1 MRKGKEIKI
10 SKSVMPSL
18 PSDYQETKLGESQ
31 GSMKQYRG
39 KAGMHAREY
48 QNVFEIHQDR
58 FDPRKHP
65 LSHLVVDSPETI
77 FSLASA
83 AFLSKTESKTQGS
96 MNLLFLFITFL
107 SLNKIFSSLKRL
119 IFG

>member
-18 PSDYQETKLGESQ
+18 PSDYEETKLGESQ

-48 QNVFEIHQDR
+48 QNVFKIHQDR
-58 FDPRKHP
+58 FDPRKDP
-65 LSHLVVDSPETI
+65 LSHLIADSPETML
-77 FSLASA
+77 SLASA
-83 AFLSKTESKTQGS
+83 AFLSRTEKPQGS
-96 MNLLFLFITFL
+96 MNPLFFLFAFL
-107 SLNKIFSSLKRL
+107 SLNKIFGSLKRL
-119 IFG
+119 VFG

>member
-18 PSDYQETKLGESQ
+18 PSDYQETNLGESR

-48 QNVFEIHQDR
+48 QTVFKIHQDR
-58 FDPRKHP
+58 FDPSEDP
-65 LSHLVVDSPETI
+65 LSHLVADSPETI
-77 FSLASA
+77 ISIASA
-83 AFLSKTESKTQGS
+83 ALLSKSKSQRS
-96 MNLLFLFITFL
+96 MNPILFLIAFL
-107 SLNKIFSSLKRL
+107 SLNKIFGSLKRL

>member
-58 FDPRKHP
+58 FDPREDP
-65 LSHLVVDSPETI
+65 LSHLVADSPETI
-77 FSLASA
+77 LSLASA
-83 AFLSKTESKTQGS
+83 AFLTKKEPQGS
-96 MNLLFLFITFL
+96 MNPLFFIFAFL
-107 SLNKIFSSLKRL
+107 SLNKMFGSLKRI